1 MFPNTQIRRLYLQVF
16 PHSQSLMQSLF
27 SVTQL
32 SREWRDNF
40 IGVYLPQSDF
50 LYKFNAA
57 TVLHVRVLFKELQS
71 LHHESSSLH
80 FRSSIILYS
89 QLSIASCECVCVFF
103 FFPFFPTNIPG
114 FAIAR
119 QFFIFKRQTPLTIF
133 AVVLLL
139 MYLVRLVVF
148 FNVVFIQQP
157 CFGTTI
163 PRDLIPCSIL
173 FTFVCIFIM
182 YKLAV
187 KNLACLQNIQ
197 LKLRINIYLYNVSSL
212 FILKS

>member
-1 MFPNTQIRRLYLQVF
+1 
-16 PHSQSLMQSLF
+16 MQSLF

-32 SREWRDNF
+32 LREWRDNPNVSF

-50 LYKFNAA
+50 RYKFNAA
-57 TVLHVRVLFKELQS
+57 TVLHVTVLFKELPS

-89 QLSIASCECVCVFF
+89 CPLLPVRVCVLFFSLPFF
-103 FFPFFPTNIPG
+103 F
-114 FAIAR
+114 R
-119 QFFIFKRQTPLTIF
+119 LIFRGLQLQDSF
-133 AVVLLL
+133 
-139 MYLVRLVVF
+139 VF
-148 FNVVFIQQP
+148 

-187 KNLACLQNIQ
+187 KNLACLSNIQ